1 MEILLSR
8 RLAILSAISNL
19 YSQIVRMKWE
29 GNDVK
34 LCIEAPKDV
43 VIERDKVYEK
53 RCMEEGIKAK
63 WQFDKLVKD
72 KRKHLSRPRIPI
84 LNE

>member
-1 MEILLSR
+1 MLVFGMKEVDYVVINDN
-8 RLAILSAISNL
+8 IV
-19 YSQIVRMKWE
+19 VRMKWE

-43 VIERDKVYEK
+43 AIERDKVYEK
-53 RCMEEGIKAK
+53 RCMEQGIKPK
-63 WQFDKLVKD
+63 WNFDKLTKD
-72 KRKHLSRPRIPI
+72 KRKHLSRSRILV